1 MSKRTKQYAKLLH
14 KKLLSSDEMV
24 RLLELDGWYED
35 PDNPQE
41 GSHKQMIHPTKKGKV
56 TIPMKRKVL
65 RKDTKDSILNQASL
79 TVD

>member
-24 RLLELDGWYED
+24 RLLELDGLYED

-41 GSHKQMIHPTKKGKV
+41 GSHKQMIHPSKKGKV
-56 TIPMKRKVL
+56 TVPMERKVL

-79 TVD
+79 MVD